1 MNASEARTV
10 LLARPG
16 TARER
21 LQAALEGAGLQL
33 VLVGDPLDSDP
44 SEVRAHAPC
53 NVVIAVDAEVE
64 DALEERLV
72 GLFDDPGLNILFEE
86 SAVVIE
92 RSGWDVARWSR
103 HLGAKLLGHGDVL
116 PAGHEGDEDAGDA
129 RPLPAPEP
137 PPAITQPTAPP
148 ATDDWQ
154 AFQSFDDVVALPT
167 DRRPHEADIGFRSA
181 LTAVDDEP
189 VDDEQAFLQVKEDLL
204 NFAPD
209 APGDRWQDF
218 ESPAA
223 DKTDAPPVAPDWAL
237 GGEPSPPILDEQAS
251 ALDGMDARISGFK
264 LVEHDAA
271 PPSDAGLPAIDEAA
285 TAPQMQGA
293 VLLLGGMGGPD
304 PLRQILQSLP
314 VGFPVPVLV
323 QQWLEGGQYDR
334 LVRQM
339 GRASA
344 LPVVLAEPG
353 MQALSGQVHILPA
366 GLGLVDDPSGARFVA
381 DAAPG
386 FADVLS
392 SLPSAAAVVVL
403 SGTSGEC
410 IDAVQR
416 HIQTGGQVYAQGVE
430 GCYDHALPA
439 LAISRGA
446 KAGMAAEIAMLLAQH
461 WDNGTRA

>member
-1 MNASEARTV
+1 MR
-10 LLARPG
+10 
-16 TARER
+16 
-21 LQAALEGAGLQL
+21 
-33 VLVGDPLDSDP
+33 
-44 SEVRAHAPC
+44 
-53 NVVIAVDAEVE
+53 
-64 DALEERLV
+64 
-72 GLFDDPGLNILFEE
+72 
-86 SAVVIE
+86 
-92 RSGWDVARWSR
+92 
-103 HLGAKLLGHGDVL
+103 
-116 PAGHEGDEDAGDA
+116 
-129 RPLPAPEP
+129 
-137 PPAITQPTAPP
+137 
-148 ATDDWQ
+148 
-154 AFQSFDDVVALPT
+154 
-167 DRRPHEADIGFRSA
+167 
-181 LTAVDDEP
+181 
-189 VDDEQAFLQVKEDLL
+189 EDLL
-204 NFAPD
+204 NFVPD

-223 DKTDAPPVAPDWAL
+223 DKAHAPPVAPDWSL
-237 GGEPSPPILDEQAS
+237 GGEPSPPAQALDEQAS
-251 ALDGMDARISGFK
+251 ALDGMDARISSLK
-264 LVEHDAA
+264 LVEHDTGPVPDTA
-271 PPSDAGLPAIDEAA
+271 LPANDEAA

-304 PLRQILQSLP
+304 PLRQILQLLP
-314 VGFPVPVLV
+314 AGFPVPVLV

-353 MQALSGQVHILPA
+353 MQVLSGQVHILPA
-366 GLGLVDDPSGARFVA
+366 GLGLAHDPSGARFVA

-392 SLPSAAAVVVL
+392 SLPPAAAVVVL

-410 IDAVQR
+410 IDAIQR
-416 HIQTGGQVYAQGVE
+416 HVQTGGQAYAQGVE

>member
-1 MNASEARTV
+1 M

-21 LQAALEGAGLQL
+21 LQSALEGAGLQL

-129 RPLPAPEP
+129 HPFPASEP
-137 PPAITQPTAPP
+137 HPASTAPP
-148 ATDDWQ
+148 ATEDWQ
-154 AFQSFDDVVALPT
+154 AFQAFDDVVALPT
-167 DRRPHEADIGFRSA
+167 DRRPREADIGFRSA
-181 LTAVDDEP
+181 LTAADDEP
-189 VDDEQAFLQVKEDLL
+189 VDEEQAFLQVREDLL
-204 NFAPD
+204 NFVPD

-223 DKTDAPPVAPDWAL
+223 DKAHAPPVAPDWSL
-237 GGEPSPPILDEQAS
+237 GGEPSPPAQALDEQAS
-251 ALDGMDARISGFK
+251 ALDGMDARISSLK
-264 LVEHDAA
+264 LVEHDTGPVPDTA
-271 PPSDAGLPAIDEAA
+271 LPANDEAA

-304 PLRQILQSLP
+304 PLRQILQLLP
-314 VGFPVPVLV
+314 AGFPVPVLV

-344 LPVVLAEPG
+344 LPVVLAESG
-353 MQALSGQVHILPA
+353 MQALPGQVHILPA
-366 GLGLVDDPSGARFVA
+366 GLGLADDPSGARFVA

-392 SLPSAAAVVVL
+392 SLPPAAAVVVL

-410 IDAVQR
+410 IDAIQR
-416 HIQTGGQVYAQGVE
+416 HVQTGGQAYAQGVE